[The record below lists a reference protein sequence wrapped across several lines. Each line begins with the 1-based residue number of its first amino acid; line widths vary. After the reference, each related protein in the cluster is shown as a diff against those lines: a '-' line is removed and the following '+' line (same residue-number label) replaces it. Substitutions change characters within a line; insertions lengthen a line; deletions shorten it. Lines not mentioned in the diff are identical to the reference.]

1 MCYDVTKHNCVWST
15 VVITKRGNVKLVSLY
30 FRLKEES
37 EWFTN
42 KQENKRTLDSVSQ
55 LNLSPSRGVNFNFEH
70 GMYFNLE
77 YCKKHIVYFTIII
90 YFEKIIH
97 ICNFILYKII
107 CPNAHVIV
115 FSRPFMLFL

>member
-1 MCYDVTKHNCVWST
+1 MYGQLWLSQ
-15 VVITKRGNVKLVSLY
+15 RGENVKLVSY

-42 KQENKRTLDSVSQ
+42 KQESKTTLDSVTQ
-55 LNLSPSRGVNFNFEH
+55 LNLSPSRGVNFNFKH

-97 ICNFILYKII
+97 ICNFILYKKFARM
-107 CPNAHVIV
+107 N
-115 FSRPFMLFL
+115 M